1 MKRVWRNVLAKAN
14 TFNAL
19 VVSLILTVSLGATG
33 VALAA
38 DTSNFQI
45 TINAGTL
52 AIDIV
57 DAGFVTVA
65 SPTVVFGA
73 LTFSF
78 TCQTPGA
85 SGTFGTATQ
94 QIYVTN
100 PDAADNGWT
109 ASVAA
114 SATTDLWDS
123 AGTDFDFN
131 DPTTG
136 GCTDGA
142 DADSFGGQMTV
153 DPSGGTLAA
162 GACASCTTANITLG
176 GSSAFSEG
184 VTDSITLLTAAAAS
198 DDIGDF
204 TLQDVAVT
212 QTIPAEQPAASDYN
226 IDMVLSVVAS

>member
-1 MKRVWRNVLAKAN
+1 MKRVWRNVLAKTN
-14 TFNAL
+14 TFSAL
-19 VVSLILTVSLGATG
+19 VISLILTISLGTTG
-33 VALAA
+33 AALAA

-45 TINAGTL
+45 TINPGTL

-85 SGTFGTATQ
+85 AGVFGTATE

-100 PDAADNGWT
+100 PDAADSGWT
-109 ASVAA
+109 ASLAA
-114 SATTDLWDS
+114 SATTAVWDS

-142 DADSFGGQMTV
+142 DADSFGGQLSV
-153 DPSGGTLAA
+153 DPSGGTLAV
-162 GACASCTTANITLG
+162 GACSSCVTTNITLG

-184 VTDSITLLTAAAAS
+184 ATDSITLITAAAAA
-198 DDIGDF
+198 DDIGDY
-204 TLQDVAVT
+204 TLQDVDVT
-212 QTIPAEQPAASDYN
+212 QTIPAEQPAASDYD